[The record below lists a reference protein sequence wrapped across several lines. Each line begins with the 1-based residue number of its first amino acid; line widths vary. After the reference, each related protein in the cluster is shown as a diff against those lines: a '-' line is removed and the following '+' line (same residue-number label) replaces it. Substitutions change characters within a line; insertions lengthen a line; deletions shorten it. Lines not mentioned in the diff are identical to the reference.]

1 MADRAI
7 GAPDKKRQTT
17 TIADEFMKT
26 RDKILLS
33 SLELFNER
41 GERNVTTN
49 HIAAHLAISPGNLYY
64 HFRNKSDIIYEI
76 FLEYEKLV
84 DFYLDIPQDRAL
96 TLDDLTFYLESVF
109 DGLWS
114 YRFFHRDLEYLLDTD
129 PRLRKDYRE
138 FTNRCLSS
146 IQEIFWKLTEAGI
159 IELTSEDLRAAV
171 SLNVWLVVTNW
182 MAFLKTAHA
191 GDEPASLTITELK
204 QGIYQVLTMQMPYLT
219 PEYRDRVVALRE
231 RYRPSLPAAGGAP
244 AEVVARK
251 ERVG

>member
-1 MADRAI
+1 
-7 GAPDKKRQTT
+7 
-17 TIADEFMKT
+17 MKT

-84 DFYLDIPQDRAL
+84 DFYLDIPENRPM

-114 YRFFHRDLEYLLDTD
+114 YRFFHRDLEYLLDSD
-129 PRLRKDYRE
+129 QRLREDYRQ
-138 FTNRCLSS
+138 FTERCLAA
-146 IQEIFWKLTEAGI
+146 IRRIFEKLAEADI
-159 IELTSEDLRAAV
+159 IHPQPEDLRSAM
-171 SLNVWLVVTNW
+171 SLNVWLVITNW
-182 MAFLKTAHA
+182 MAYLKTAH
-191 GDEPASLTITELK
+191 GCEGEGELTLTHLK
-204 QGIYQVLTMQMPYLT
+204 QGIYQVLTMEIPYLT
-219 PEYRDRVVALRE
+219 PDYRERVMALRE
-231 RYRPSLPAAGGAP
+231 KYRPDIPDANGRVALAANDG
-244 AEVVARK
+244 R
-251 ERVG
+251 

>member
-1 MADRAI
+1 
-7 GAPDKKRQTT
+7 
-17 TIADEFMKT
+17 MKT

-84 DFYLDIPQDRAL
+84 DFYLDIPEDRPL
-96 TLDDLTFYLESVF
+96 TLDDMTFYLESVF

-114 YRFFHRDLEYLLDTD
+114 YRFFHRDLEYLLDGD
-129 PRLRKDYRE
+129 SRLRQDYRE
-138 FTNRCLSS
+138 FTNRCLDAISR
-146 IQEIFWKLTEAGI
+146 IFEKLADAGI
-159 IELTSEDLRAAV
+159 IEPQPDELRAAM
-171 SLNVWLVVTNW
+171 SLNVWLVITNW

-191 GDEPASLTITELK
+191 GEASANLTLTELK
-204 QGIYQVLTMQMPYLT
+204 QGIYQVLTLEIPYLM
-219 PEYRDRVVALRE
+219 PAFRDRVMALRE
-231 RYRPSLPAAGGAP
+231 KYRPALP
-244 AEVVARK
+244 EVVNQESAAVHHDRLVK
-251 ERVG
+251 N

>member
-1 MADRAI
+1 
-7 GAPDKKRQTT
+7 
-17 TIADEFMKT
+17 MKT

-84 DFYLDIPQDRAL
+84 DYYLQIPEDRPL
-96 TLDDLTFYLESVF
+96 TLEDLTFYLESVF

-114 YRFFHRDLEYLLDTD
+114 YRFFHRDLEFLLDSD
-129 PRLRKDYRE
+129 ERLRRDYRD
-138 FTNRCLSS
+138 FTNRCLDA
-146 IQEIFWKLTEAGI
+146 INRIFEGLADGGI
-159 IELTSEDLRAAV
+159 IAPQPEDLRSAM

-191 GDEPASLTITELK
+191 TELSTSLTLTELK
-204 QGIYQVLTMQMPYLT
+204 QGIYQVLTLEIPYLT
-219 PEYRDRVVALRE
+219 PEYREAVMTLRE
-231 RYRPSLPAAGGAP
+231 KYRPDLPQSEVACPAAWRMVTGS
-244 AEVVARK
+244 K
-251 ERVG
+251 

>member
-1 MADRAI
+1 
-7 GAPDKKRQTT
+7 
-17 TIADEFMKT
+17 MKT

-84 DFYLDIPQDRAL
+84 DFYLDIPEDRPL
-96 TLDDLTFYLESVF
+96 TLEDMTFYLESVF

-114 YRFFHRDLEYLLDTD
+114 YRFFHRDLEYLLDGD
-129 PRLRKDYRE
+129 RRLRQDYRE
-138 FTNRCLSS
+138 FTNRCLDAISR
-146 IQEIFWKLTEAGI
+146 IFEKLAEAGI
-159 IELTSEDLRAAV
+159 IEPQPDELRAAM
-171 SLNVWLVVTNW
+171 SLNVWLVITNW

-191 GDEPASLTITELK
+191 GEESATLTLTELK
-204 QGIYQVLTMQMPYLT
+204 QGIYQVLTLEVPYLT
-219 PEYRDRVVALRE
+219 FAYRERVMALRE
-231 RYRPSLPAAGGAP
+231 RYRPQLPETAVAPQAQTAEASLI
-244 AEVVARK
+244 K
-251 ERVG
+251 N